1 MSVNLRVHP
10 QVLSQKPDTV
20 TFHRGYNTMSN
31 HSIVEKEV
39 ETAIGRQKAARMR
52 ERFLKGPIPMRHI
65 ARAARLPGQ
74 ALSVYLALQH
84 QTALTRRQWVT
95 VPKGL
100 LTQLGVSRD
109 AKARALQQLEAA
121 VLVRVVRAKGK
132 AARVCIA
139 EDINTVKE
147 SNVLVLGGQGVIWQ
161 NADWQIT
168 STGLSSR
175 KQNYEI
181 SIAQLDELRDV
192 AAHIAMWPLQMAEK
206 SWVDIET
213 FTEAFQQALVVHR
226 PDALDRLDLSTSF
239 AMAHDIAAKRRTPV
253 G

>member
-1 MSVNLRVHP
+1 MIKS
-10 QVLSQKPDTV
+10 KIT
-20 TFHRGYNTMSN
+20 
-31 HSIVEKEV
+31 
-39 ETAIGRQKAARMR
+39 ETEIETKAGQRKAQRMQ

-65 ARAARLPGQ
+65 ARAAKLPGQ

-84 QTALTRRQWVT
+84 QTALTRRQCVT

-139 EDINTVKE
+139 EDNNTVKE
-147 SNVLVLGGQGVIWQ
+147 PDVLVQGGQVVIWH
-161 NADWQIT
+161 NTDWQIT
-168 STGLSSR
+168 GTGLSSR

-192 AAHIAMWPLQMAEK
+192 AVPIAMWPLQMAEK

-213 FTEAFQQALVVHR
+213 FTEAFQQALVIHR
-226 PDALDRLDLSTSF
+226 PDALDRLDLPASF
-239 AMAHDIAAKRRTPV
+239 AMAHEIVTKRRTPV
-253 G
+253 GEW

>member
-1 MSVNLRVHP
+1 MIKTKIS
-10 QVLSQKPDTV
+10 
-20 TFHRGYNTMSN
+20 
-31 HSIVEKEV
+31 
-39 ETAIGRQKAARMR
+39 ETEIETNVGQRKAQRMQ

-84 QTALTRRQWVT
+84 QIALTRRQWVT

-139 EDINTVKE
+139 EDTSTTKE
-147 SNVLVLGGQGVIWQ
+147 SNLLVQGGQGVIWQ
-161 NADWQIT
+161 NTDWQIT
-168 STGLSSR
+168 GTGLSSR
-175 KQNYEI
+175 NQKYEI
-181 SIAQLDELRDV
+181 SVAQLDELRD
-192 AAHIAMWPLQMAEK
+192 AAAPIAMWPLQMAEK
-206 SWVDIET
+206 SWVDIGT

-239 AMAHDIAAKRRTPV
+239 AMAHDIAAKRRTPLASGKV
-253 G
+253 SPTNHGQN